1 MRDAFRWFARV
12 VACAVIALLVA
23 PAMVASMAFAA
34 EETAIPAEHLE
45 FFESKV
51 RPVLVEHC
59 YECHSGQ
66 SKVLKGGLRVDSRAA
81 ILKGGDSGE
90 GMIPGK
96 PDESPMIQAVR
107 WDGYEMPPTGKLRPE
122 QIAALEQWVKLGA
135 PWPGTDEAPKPAA
148 GKTYDWKK
156 LQAEHWAFRAVD
168 APAVPQVHDKEW
180 PKNGLDAF
188 VLAKLEASGL
198 KPNGPAEPRVLI
210 RRLSLDLV
218 GIAPTPA
225 EVEQFE
231 AEASKDIDRA
241 VLGLVDRLL
250 ESPQYGERW
259 GRHWLDVARYS
270 DGYGGFLDNAGLPNA
285 WRYRDWVIGALN
297 RDMPYDE
304 FLKLQIAGDLID
316 PEQAVATGFFA
327 LGPTYISDGGD
338 PEAAAQAKAET
349 LDDRVDTLTRGLMG
363 LTVSCARCHDHRF
376 DPYPQLDYYSLAGVL
391 NNTTNFEYPLASK
404 AEVEAYDQVDRRI
417 KEIERLTRQL
427 KTKLR
432 TESRKAEEKEKKQ
445 LDDWEAESAKLKAG
459 LKEKYPFVHGL
470 KDADDRDMPLY
481 VRGNPM
487 KPGEIAPRRFLRIV
501 AGEDPPPFKV
511 GSGRL
516 ELADAVAAKTNP
528 LTSRV
533 IVNRIWQQHFG
544 HGLVRTPSNF
554 GALGEKPS
562 HPELLD
568 WLASA
573 LVDGLPVAPRTLSG
587 SKIPTFKSQIP
598 NKADQNSKG
607 EKAEGS
613 GLALTSSSNV
623 YARPWSLK
631 SLHRLIVTSA
641 TYRQDSAPRDD
652 AMAVDGDN
660 RLLWRYSPRRLDV
673 EAWRDS
679 LLSATGEL
687 DLTMGGAPTPN
698 IDTVPRRTMYA
709 SVSRNGDKFASDA
722 FLRLFDFPAPRATSE
737 GRTQSIVPQQS
748 LFLMNSPFMSAR
760 AKGLVAR
767 LNKEASNLAGV
778 PAGDDRAKIELAYRL
793 LYSRVPTAEEMKL
806 GREFLK
812 GDAEAAWPLYAQV
825 LLSAT
830 ELMHLE

>member
-1 MRDAFRWFARV
+1 MLSATFCI
-12 VACAVIALLVA
+12 VACLA
-23 PAMVASMAFAA
+23 PSFA
-34 EETAIPAEHLE
+34 TADEISAEHLE

-66 SKVLKGGLRVDSRAA
+66 SKVLKGGLRVDSRTAL
-81 ILKGGDSGE
+81 LKGGDSGE
-90 GMIPGK
+90 GVLPGK

-107 WDGYEMPPTGKLRPE
+107 WEGFEMPPAGKLRPE

-135 PWPGTDEAPKPAA
+135 PWPGTDEGPKPAA
-148 GKTYDWKK
+148 VKTYDWKK
-156 LQAEHWAFRAVD
+156 LRAEHWAFRPVER
-168 APAVPQVHDKEW
+168 PAVPRAEGLRGGGTKGIQPWV
-180 PKNGLDAF
+180 KNPIDAF
-188 VLAKLEASGL
+188 VLAKLQSTGL
-198 KPNGPAEPRVLI
+198 APNPPAEPRTFI
-210 RRLSLDLV
+210 RRLSIDLV
-218 GIAPTPA
+218 GLAPTPA
-225 EVEQFE
+225 EVDRFE
-231 AEASKDIDRA
+231 AEAKKDYDRA
-241 VLGLVDRLL
+241 VAALVERLL

-285 WRYRDWVIGALN
+285 WRYRDWVVGALN

-304 FLKLQIAGDLID
+304 FVRLQIAGDLVD
-316 PEQAVATGFFA
+316 RDQAVATGFLA

-338 PEAAAQAKAET
+338 PEATAQAKAET

-391 NNTTNFEYPLASK
+391 ANTANFEHPLAPP
-404 AEVEAYDQVDRRI
+404 EVVEAYDQVDRRI
-417 KEIERLTRQL
+417 KEIERLTRAL
-427 KTKLR
+427 KVKLR
-432 TESRKAEEKEKKQ
+432 TEQRKADEKEKKQ
-445 LDDWEAESAKLKAG
+445 IDDWDAELAKLKAG
-459 LKEKYPFVHGL
+459 QKEKYPFVHGL
-470 KDADDRDMPLY
+470 KDVGDRDMPLY

-511 GSGRL
+511 GSGRI
-516 ELADAVAAKTNP
+516 ELADAVAAASNP

-544 HGLVRTPSNF
+544 VGLVRTPSNF

-568 WLASA
+568 WLAAS
-573 LVDGLPVAPRTLSG
+573 LVDGKLPSSPDAVQGSG
-587 SKIPTFKSQIP
+587 FRVQGS
-598 NKADQNSKG
+598 
-607 EKAEGS
+607 AEGKS
-613 GLALTSSSNV
+613 PSPRPSPRRTGAREQT
-623 YARPWSLK
+623 ARPWSLK

-652 AMAVDGDN
+652 ALGVDGDN
-660 RLLWRYSPRRLDV
+660 RLLWRMSPRRLDV

-679 LLSATGEL
+679 LLAATGEL
-687 DLTMGGAPTPN
+687 DLTMGGPPTPE
-698 IDTVPRRTMYA
+698 IDRVPRRTMYA

-737 GRTQSIVPQQS
+737 GRTSSIVPQQS
-748 LFLMNSPFMSAR
+748 LFLMNSPFMTER
-760 AKGLVAR
+760 AKALVGRLAR
-767 LNKEASNLAGV
+767 EAK
-778 PAGDDRAKIELAYRL
+778 DDGARIELAYRL
-793 LYSRVPTAEEMKL
+793 LYSRSPTADEMKL
-806 GREFLK
+806 GREFVA
-812 GDAEAAWPLYAQV
+812 GGNVRATAEGASGTASLETAGPTPWELYAQV